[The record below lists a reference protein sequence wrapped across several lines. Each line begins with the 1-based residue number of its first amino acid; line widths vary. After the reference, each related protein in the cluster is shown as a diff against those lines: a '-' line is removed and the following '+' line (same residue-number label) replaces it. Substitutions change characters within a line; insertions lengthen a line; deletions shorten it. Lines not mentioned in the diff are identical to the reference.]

1 MSAISV
7 ILVRHA
13 ESIHNVQNVW
23 AGSLDSE
30 LTNHGINQT
39 KRIADEL
46 KSRPVTHIFTSES
59 IRAKRSALAIA
70 ERHPDAQFTVM
81 RKLRERDL
89 GSLEGLSYR
98 SKVNSSLSKGNG
110 ESKEKMRLRAKEA
123 WQDILS
129 DMDVGHRQ
137 AMTCVVIVS
146 HGLFLSGLMH
156 VLTAH
161 YSTGTSDRYSWSNTG
176 YTELV
181 IDESASLPLKIL
193 TTNSTSHLRGLKRV
207 KAVGS
212 SSYDTKQ
219 KTLDS
224 FMGKV

>member
-1 MSAISV
+1 MTAISV

-13 ESIHNVQNVW
+13 ESVHNVQNVW

-46 KSRPVTHIFTSES
+46 KLRPVTHIFSSGS

-70 ERHPDAQFTVM
+70 EYHPNAQFTVM
-81 RKLRERDL
+81 QNLRERDL

-98 SKVNSSLSKGNG
+98 SKENTSVSKSHG
-110 ESKEKMRLRAKEA
+110 ESKEKMTLRAQEA
-123 WQDILS
+123 WQNILS
-129 DMDVGHRQ
+129 DMDVGHRE
-137 AMTCVVIVS
+137 AMTCVVIMS
-146 HGLFLSGLMH
+146 HGLFLSGLMQ
-156 VLTAH
+156 VLTAR
-161 YSTGTSDRYSWSNTG
+161 YSTGTTDRYSWSNTG

-181 IDESASLPLKIL
+181 IDESGNMPLKIL
-193 TTNSTSHLRGLKRV
+193 NTNSTSHLRGLKRV

-219 KTLDS
+219 MTLDS